1 MSSTQRDP
9 IAVTYVPAP
18 TRRPFRQRLGWAF
31 RAWARSTFS
40 RESLV
45 SSFKSLLWVAP
56 LTCLIWIYA
65 EQRQVVPMT
74 GVPLNVEVRNNE
86 PGRVVRMVSP
96 SGGSIH
102 VDMMGPQ
109 ADVEQVRRW
118 LQSNNIPIDVDR
130 NLSPGEHP
138 IFLLSE
144 LNRLPR
150 VVSLGITISNCVPP
164 EATVYVDPITTI
176 ENVEVKA
183 RPEDTRTLGSPP
195 IFNPPR
201 IRISGP
207 ASVLEA
213 ANNQAKAQGSAL
225 VAYANFSPFKQNLTE
240 PGKHALSA
248 LAVSTSV
255 PIDDL
260 QHVRLLPPAV
270 SADIEV
276 EIDKAEVKLTLPY
289 LRVLAA
295 YRPEAGGKA
304 DQYKAVYDPTLTNV
318 TVSGPEQQ
326 IALLQDPN
334 NPPTPAPAAIF
345 EVNYNEIDNPNPAP
359 APVIFQLPPGVH
371 VMEQDAQRKIT
382 YSFKPR
388 TTEPQ

>member
-1 MSSTQRDP
+1 MSSTQREP
-9 IAVTYVPAP
+9 ISVTYAAAPA
-18 TRRPFRQRLGWAF
+18 RRPLRLRLGWEF

-40 RESLV
+40 RESFV
-45 SSFKSLLWVAP
+45 SSLKSLLWVAP

-86 PGRVVRMVSP
+86 PGRVVRLVSP
-96 SGGSIH
+96 SGGAIH

-109 ADVEQVRRW
+109 ADVDQVRRW

-176 ENVEVKA
+176 DNVEVKA
-183 RPEDTRTLGSPP
+183 RPEDMRTLGSPP

-207 ASVLEA
+207 ASLLEA
-213 ANNQAKAQGSAL
+213 AKNQAGAQGSTL
-225 VAYANFSPFKQNLTE
+225 VVYANFSPFKTNLTE

-276 EIDKAEVKLTLPY
+276 TEKVEKTYVFPY

-318 TVSGPEQQ
+318 SVKGPEQQ

-371 VMEQDAQRKIT
+371 VSEQDAQRKIT

-388 TTEPQ
+388 TIEPQ